1 MVELVK
7 RILLGNLLFFLIS
20 FNKIKNDLPDNEK
33 KMKINKYLKIK
44 LEK

>member
-7 RILLGNLLFFLIS
+7 RILLGNLLVFLIP